1 MTDYHSSSIIR
12 VVVDVNL
19 LIRGTISPRGGSGLL
34 IQALKQRRFLS
45 ITSRPHLEELYRVL
59 GYRRLVRKYRITQ
72 QQRQRLVAQLYQRS
86 VWVEP
91 LGNLTL
97 CRDPKDD
104 YLLEMVLLGQATHLI
119 SEDKDFY
126 DDPNLIMFLNQRG
139 VNLVRL
145 GEFFSILRSVS

>member
-1 MTDYHSSSIIR
+1 MIYNNDDSMLR

-19 LIRGTISPRGGSGLL
+19 LIRGTISPKGGSGLL

-59 GYRRLVRKYRITQ
+59 GYRRLVRKYKITQ
-72 QQRQRLVAQLYQRS
+72 HQRQRLVAQLYQRS

-91 LGNLTL
+91 TGNLTL

-104 YLLEMVLLGQATHLI
+104 YMLEMALLGRATHLI

-126 DDPNLIMFLNQRG
+126 DDPNLVMFLNQRG

-145 GEFFSILRSVS
+145 GEFFSALRSMP